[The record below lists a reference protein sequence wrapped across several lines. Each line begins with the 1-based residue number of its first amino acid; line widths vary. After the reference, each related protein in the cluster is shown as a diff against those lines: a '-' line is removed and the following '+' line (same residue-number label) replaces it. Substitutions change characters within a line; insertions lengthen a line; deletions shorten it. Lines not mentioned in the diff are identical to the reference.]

1 MDGPVSFFQRE
12 RASVELAGGLV
23 GVCGTGAAGGDWQ
36 DDTGDTPETQAIIIK
51 WLQKSIIQDSFPSSF
66 CNCQFAS
73 FTICFSS
80 DTFVNWP
87 VSEYPGL
94 LSYIVLV
101 VRYQICLCP
110 GLSSVISVSGYSSG
124 NLIIP

>member
-1 MDGPVSFFQRE
+1 MLIGREYRLIEGKGGLHRSLPSLFINMAVPVSFFQRE

-66 CNCQFAS
+66 CSCQFAS
-73 FTICFSS
+73 FSICFQ
-80 DTFVNWP
+80 
-87 VSEYPGL
+87 VSHLLIGL
-94 LSYIVLV
+94 LVNTLV
-101 VRYQICLCP
+101 FYCV
-110 GLSSVISVSGYSSG
+110 
-124 NLIIP
+124 